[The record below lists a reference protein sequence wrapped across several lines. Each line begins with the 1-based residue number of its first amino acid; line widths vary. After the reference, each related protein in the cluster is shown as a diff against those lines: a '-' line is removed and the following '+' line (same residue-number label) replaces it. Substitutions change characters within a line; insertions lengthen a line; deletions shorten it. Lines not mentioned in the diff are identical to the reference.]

1 MKCGGDNIKL
11 FKVVLRILLQTI
23 VSNHELVHYQYRK
36 FSKFIHRSFSG
47 KKLVSQNCNLRVH
60 PSILFLATLSL
71 HYLALLYH
79 NSVEEHRVFTLPH
92 TKSKHAGFN
101 YELFKI
107 HSEICIIPILFF
119 SYCELY
125 HIFCKLYDCIVHII
139 KKFTIK
145 LLYCNNNTVQN

>member
-1 MKCGGDNIKL
+1 MNFVQIMNLFIINIEN
-11 FKVVLRILLQTI
+11 FQNSFTVVLVAKSQSRRIATY
-23 VSNHELVHYQYRK
+23 E
-36 FSKFIHRSFSG
+36 
-47 KKLVSQNCNLRVH
+47 
-60 PSILFLATLSL
+60 SILPFYSLPLYPYTTWHYCTITLQKNIEYL
-71 HYLALLYH
+71 H
-79 NSVEEHRVFTLPH
+79 TLPH

-125 HIFCKLYDCIVHII
+125 HNFCKLYDCIVHII